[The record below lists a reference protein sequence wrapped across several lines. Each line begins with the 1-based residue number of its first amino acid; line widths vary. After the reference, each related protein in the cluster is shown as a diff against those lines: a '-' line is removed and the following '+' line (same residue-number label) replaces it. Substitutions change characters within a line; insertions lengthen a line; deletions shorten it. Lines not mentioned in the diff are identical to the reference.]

1 MLSGE
6 NRPTVLL
13 RDLPQRRI
21 HTAPQRIASPNAEP
35 RVPSATIYGPK
46 SGSVRRNR
54 LGHAV
59 HYSTA
64 PKELNIRPDAISEH
78 GGQIHN
84 EEAADLGNGEDPL
97 AANDTQEDAAISEK
111 RAYGGLGKSLV
122 ASPRR
127 TLYRMFVRGGVL
139 KLNTQFEDESES
151 EGVILCAIECKMLH
165 NGDVVFDHGIGMS
178 KVCGQGLVGA

>member
-1 MLSGE
+1 MLSSE

-21 HTAPQRIASPNAEP
+21 HTTPQRIASPNAEP
-35 RVPSATIYGPK
+35 RLPSATIYGPK
-46 SGSVRRNR
+46 PRSVRQNR
-54 LGHAV
+54 LGHSV

-64 PKELNIRPDAISEH
+64 PKELNIRQAAATSEH

-111 RAYGGLGKSLV
+111 SAYGGLGRSLV

-139 KLNTQFEDESES
+139 KLDTRFEDES
-151 EGVILCAIECKMLH
+151 EGVILCTIECKILH

>member
-1 MLSGE
+1 MLSSE

-21 HTAPQRIASPNAEP
+21 HTTPQRIASPNAEP

-46 SGSVRRNR
+46 SGSVRQSR

-64 PKELNIRPDAISEH
+64 PKELNVRPATISEH

-111 RAYGGLGKSLV
+111 GAYGGLGKSLV

-139 KLNTQFEDESES
+139 KLDTQCEDESKS
-151 EGVILCAIECKMLH
+151 EGVILCTIECKILH
-165 NGDVVFDHGIGMS
+165 NSDVVFDHGIGMS
-178 KVCGQGLVGA
+178 KVCGQGLIGA